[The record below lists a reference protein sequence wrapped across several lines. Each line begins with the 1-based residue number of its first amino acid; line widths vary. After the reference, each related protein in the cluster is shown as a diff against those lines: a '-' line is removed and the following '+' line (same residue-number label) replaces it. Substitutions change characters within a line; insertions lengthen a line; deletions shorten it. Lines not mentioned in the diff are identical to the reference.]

1 MRRRLTFFRER
12 RVYML
17 ALGKSFRK
25 APQPVDVWQ
34 IGVYVDQRLLIN
46 CQDGAATSV
55 DPSIGE

>member
-1 MRRRLTFFRER
+1 
-12 RVYML
+12 ML

-46 CQDGAATSV
+46 CQDGAATSA
-55 DPSIGE
+55 DPSIGD